1 MDIAAEIRAGNR
13 RTLARLITHIEKQ
26 AAGAAEALAALF
38 PHSGHAH
45 LIGVTGAP
53 GTGKSSLVAK
63 LAAAFRAEGQTVAIL
78 AIDPTSPFTGGAI
91 LGDRIRMRELSGDPG
106 VFIRS
111 MATRGDLGGL
121 ARAADDVI
129 TVMDAAGFDVVL
141 IETVGAGQAEVE
153 IARHAHTVIVV
164 EAPGLG
170 DDIQAIKAGILE
182 TADILAVNKADD
194 PRAANTERALRAMLE
209 LGRITGQA
217 RLMHHGRLLDITT
230 PDSSGEVGDSHEA
243 GWDVPVVLTNALTG
257 DGVAGLLHQIRRH
270 QAHLRQSGELAG
282 RERTRI
288 SAELERMLRDAL
300 FDRLLAGIEPGEL
313 ARIVSRVTAR
323 EMTPAKAVRL
333 LMNDIEQTETD
344 KH

>member
-1 MDIAAEIRAGNR
+1 MDVTTEILAGNR
-13 RTLARLITHIEKQ
+13 RTLARLITHIENQ
-26 AAGAAEALAALF
+26 SAGAADALAALF

-63 LAAAFRAEGQTVAIL
+63 LAAALRTEGQTVAIL
-78 AIDPTSPFTGGAI
+78 AVDPTSPFTGGAI

-121 ARAADDVI
+121 ARAADNAI

-141 IETVGAGQAEVE
+141 IETVGAGQSEVE

-164 EAPGLG
+164 EAPGFG
-170 DDIQAIKAGILE
+170 DDVQAIKAGILE

-217 RLMHHGRLLDITT
+217 RLMHHGRLLDAEVQAGKAGE
-230 PDSSGEVGDSHEA
+230 PDGT

-257 DGVAGLLHQIRRH
+257 DGVAELVQRIHQH
-270 QAHLRQSGELAG
+270 QAYLRQSGELAV

-288 SAELERMLRDAL
+288 RAELERLLRDAL
-300 FDRLLAGIEPGEL
+300 FDRLFDRIGPGEL
-313 ARIVSRVTAR
+313 DHIVGRVTAR
-323 EMTPAKAVRL
+323 EVTPEAAVRL
-333 LMNDIEQTETD
+333 LLTHLEQPEID
-344 KH
+344 ER